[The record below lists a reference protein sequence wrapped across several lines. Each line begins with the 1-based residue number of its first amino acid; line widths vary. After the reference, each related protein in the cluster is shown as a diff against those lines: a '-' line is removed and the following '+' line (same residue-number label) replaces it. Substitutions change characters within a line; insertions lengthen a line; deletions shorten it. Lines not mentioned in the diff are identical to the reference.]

1 MGLTLDSPVS
11 AAIVTGCG
19 QGIGLS
25 CLQSMAQQSWNRFTF
40 GITRSRTSAL
50 DKCLASIN
58 APVDIRYFDVS
69 DDDSSDDFFSG
80 IDDCIRIER
89 VILNAGIRS
98 RAALDDAEIS
108 LFSDV
113 LRVNFLSQVKWAKV
127 CINRA
132 VRLNHH
138 LSILAVSSIVG
149 SRGFS
154 GLTTYAASKSALE
167 GFVRSAAVEFA
178 KKNVQINAIAPG
190 FVESSYAS
198 DFRVNRPELYR
209 WTLDQTPMGRWGQ
222 CSEVAEL
229 ASFLVS
235 PANSYMTG
243 SVIPCDGGWTSK

>member
-1 MGLTLDSPVS
+1 MKQTVS

-25 CLQSMAQQSWNRFTF
+25 CLESLTHQNWNQFTF

-50 DKCLASIN
+50 DDFLESRDVTA
-58 APVDIRYFDVS
+58 DIRYFDVS
-69 DDDSSDDFFSG
+69 DAEISRDFFLG
-80 IDDCIRIER
+80 IDDSIRIER
-89 VILNAGIRS
+89 VVLNAGIRS
-98 RAALDDAEIS
+98 RVSLEEAEIS

-113 LRVNFLSQVKWAKV
+113 LNVNFLAQVNWSKL
-127 CINRA
+127 CIDRA
-132 VRLNHH
+132 IRLNHH
-138 LSILAVSSIVG
+138 LSIIAVSSIVG

-154 GLTTYAASKSALE
+154 DLTTYAASKSALE

-178 KKNVQINAIAPG
+178 TKNVQINAIAPG

-198 DFRVNRPELYR
+198 DFRLNRPDLYK
-209 WTLDQTPMGRWGQ
+209 WTLEQTPMGRWGR

-229 ASFLVS
+229 VSFLVS
-235 PANSYMTG
+235 PSNSYMTG